1 MHAGEGDT
9 TEDACVQSRH
19 SGAGQKHKLNF
30 SKCKCTCWH
39 SGEKLA
45 AGAFGS
51 LPNQWLRRQATGRQ
65 EVLWRV
71 SITQPM
77 SSFRFIRRQAPSS
90 TPFNSV
96 SSIFFN
102 LTDVLSNV
110 VTLTDLCFF
119 TSAQCCQSHRLVGK
133 AVCPLSLPAEN
144 WTCFIE
150 ANPHVHCAHFVV
162 HVQLDHCSIS
172 SVSKVRILL
181 IQRNKFPGWDNFLH

>member
-1 MHAGEGDT
+1 MEPQPHILAGQSALISSQESPDMHAGEGDT

-77 SSFRFIRRQAPSS
+77 SSFRFIRRQAAVRSLALNLFVRQSWMQFSLPWFT
-90 TPFNSV
+90 TPAGETN
-96 SSIFFN
+96 I
-102 LTDVLSNV
+102 
-110 VTLTDLCFF
+110 TLQAVFRSESGWKSFF
-119 TSAQCCQSHRLVGK
+119 TNCLCMTLVPLTHKICQAG
-133 AVCPLSLPAEN
+133 
-144 WTCFIE
+144 
-150 ANPHVHCAHFVV
+150 
-162 HVQLDHCSIS
+162 S
-172 SVSKVRILL
+172 SKR
-181 IQRNKFPGWDNFLH
+181 